1 MHYLRYPL
9 FVTVLLLGACSGRD
23 DDTQGA
29 ATAGAPADTE
39 YVVMDDSLTELK
51 DDFNSRVDKVRFV
64 FLVGPTCGICLRGM
78 ADLNDAFIEAMQ
90 GDPRFHVFVVHVPAL
105 GAKEKHVA
113 QAIPLLDGPNVTH
126 YWEDS
131 GIIGMHYHDLLDVRA
146 YVWDIWAIYRPG
158 AVWGDTLPP
167 EPDYWEHQLTAAGGP
182 FTSDL
187 ELDAE
192 RYARV
197 AKQMIDEVR
206 DVSLVAE
213 AVAQDATYADGLV
226 IPKVA
231 QPRGVAIQQHIMGRG
246 GYQNLKRIE
255 AVNFDGSIEANG
267 TLYPLS
273 IRTSRPGS
281 IVRAIDDSPAT
292 YDKAGTHFA
301 DPDAPRGLPHEIESR
316 LLDLFEFDGP
326 LVEWKDKGHDTRM
339 IGMRKVGEILAWEL
353 ELDQNQGQRWTL
365 LIDSH
370 SGAIVEAYALDDA
383 GGTMFSIHAD
393 DFKDVAGFM
402 FPHRIEYRGN
412 DGTLLASEN
421 IDRIDVI
428 TESFQIEQERVTH

>member
-1 MHYLRYPL
+1 MHKLQYVLVL
-9 FVTVLLLGACSGRD
+9 TVFLSACAGDKTDTQTENSDKASELGPQYIVV
-23 DDTQGA
+23 DDTLK
-29 ATAGAPADTE
+29 T
-39 YVVMDDSLTELK
+39 LK
-51 DDFNSRVDKVRFV
+51 DDFNSRRDQVRFV
-64 FLVGPTCGICLRGM
+64 FLIGPTCGICLRGM

-90 GDPRFHVFVVHVPAL
+90 GDPRFHVFAVHVPTL
-105 GAKEKHVA
+105 GAREEHVP
-113 QAIPLLDGPNVTH
+113 QAMPLLDGSNVTH
-126 YWEDS
+126 YWEDT
-131 GIIGMHYHDLLDVRA
+131 GIIGMHYRELLDVRA
-146 YVWDIWAIYRPG
+146 YVWDFWAIYRPEV
-158 AVWGDTLPP
+158 VWDDTLPP
-167 EPDYWEHQLTAAGGP
+167 EPDYWEHQLTGAGGP

-187 ELDAE
+187 ELDSE

-197 AKQMIDEVR
+197 AKQMIDEVG

-213 AVAQDATYADGLV
+213 AVAQDVTFADGLV

-255 AVNFDGSIEANG
+255 AVNFDGSIESNG
-267 TLYPLS
+267 TVYPLS

-281 IVRAIDDSPAT
+281 IVRVVDDSLAT
-292 YDKAGTHFA
+292 YDKAGTHFT
-301 DPDAPRGLPHEIESR
+301 DPDAPRGLPYEIESR

-353 ELDQNQGQRWTL
+353 ELDQNQGQRWML

-383 GGTMFSIHAD
+383 GGTMFSIHTD
-393 DFKDVAGFM
+393 DFREVAGFM